1 MIEKEPSN
9 SSGFRSLFSSLSEED
24 IQKINDIIEMDYEER
39 ERIIYL
45 EYEARL
51 RALESYCIQLKNKL
65 DAKEREF
72 LELSLEN
79 KSWERKYKRHEKDFQ
94 QLNRELNKY
103 RNFMYENPEIK
114 QKFEER
120 YQINA
125 NIEGIYQE
133 SHVAESEGN
142 RDIVISDTYNT
153 AKRYSNFQS
162 SLPINESDA
171 STKRQNT
178 IQVNQNRTFSQP
190 PSVMPNPTNQ
200 TQQTRK

>member
-1 MIEKEPSN
+1 
-9 SSGFRSLFSSLSEED
+9 
-24 IQKINDIIEMDYEER
+24 MDYEER

-51 RALESYCIQLKNKL
+51 RALESHCIELKNRL
-65 DAKEREF
+65 NSEVSWNI
-72 LELSLEN
+72 ELTYDN
-79 KSWERKYKRHEKDFQ
+79 KSWERKSKRHEEDFQ

-133 SHVAESEGN
+133 SHVAESEEN
-142 RDIVISDTYNT
+142 RKMVRSDTYKT
-153 AKRYSNFQS
+153 AKRFSDYQS